1 MKIQVN
7 GNEYEVKNN
16 IKAMVVYEG
25 ITEKAFEIKTLTDF
39 YTYCYAMVYANN
51 EENVPEF
58 DKFLEWFDDT
68 EINNKFLEVMNNGKP
83 MLGDSSDKSKK
94 KAKK

>member
-1 MKIQVN
+1 MKIKVN

-16 IKAMVVYEG
+16 IKAMIVYEG
-25 ITEKAFEIKTLTDF
+25 ITEKPFEIKTLTDF

-51 EENVPEF
+51 TENVPEF

-68 EINNKFLEVMNNGKP
+68 EINNKFLEVMNTAKP
-83 MLGDSSDKSKK
+83 ELDGDKK
-94 KAKK
+94 KAKTTKK

>member
-1 MKIQVN
+1 MKIKIN
-7 GNEYEVKNN
+7 EKEYEVKNN
-16 IKAMVVYEG
+16 IKAMIVYEG
-25 ITEKAFEIKTLTDF
+25 ITEKPFEIKTLTDF

-51 EENVPEF
+51 TENVPEF

-68 EINNKFLEVMNNGKP
+68 EINNKFLEVMNNEKP
-83 MLGDSSDKSKK
+83 MLNDSGKK